1 MDVALLWNRLRSET
15 ARTESVVLP
24 SRAVWS
30 RVLRPGETMTC
41 ERGIVWLTQSGD
53 PTDYL
58 LRAGDRF
65 TAQSRGRVVAQ
76 AFEYSLLCIEKGR

>member
-1 MDVALLWNRLRSET
+1 
-15 ARTESVVLP
+15 
-24 SRAVWS
+24 
-30 RVLRPGETMTC
+30 MTC